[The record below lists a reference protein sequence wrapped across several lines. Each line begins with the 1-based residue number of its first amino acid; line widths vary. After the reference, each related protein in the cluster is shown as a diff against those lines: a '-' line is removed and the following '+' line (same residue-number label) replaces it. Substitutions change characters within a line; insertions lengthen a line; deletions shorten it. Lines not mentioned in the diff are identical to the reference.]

1 MKNKEFAELLEEAA
15 DLLEIKNIQ
24 WKPQAYRKAARVIQ
38 SLSEDIEKIYKER
51 GKSGLDD
58 IPSIGPGI
66 TAHIIEFLQK
76 GKVQKF
82 LELKQSVPK
91 DLSKMINIPSLGPKR
106 VAKLYK
112 NLHIQTIKQ
121 LETAAKNGQIAKL
134 EGFGKKLQEEIKDG
148 IQIVSQEINQTPIGI
163 ALPIAERLKELLM
176 PYVKKIEIAGS
187 IRRMN
192 ETVHDID
199 LLITSKKTNKVI
211 EVFTN
216 LPEVTKVVNAGSTKA
231 SVRLKQGINCDLRV
245 VPSKSF
251 GAALVYFTGSK
262 DHNIK
267 LRQIAIKQGKKLSEY
282 GLFKNNKYI
291 VGKTEKEVYTNLR
304 LPYFPPEIRENNGEF
319 NLKIPRLIALRD
331 IKGDC
336 HMHTTWS
343 DGLNSSE
350 EMIKAATKHNYE
362 YIAITDHSR
371 SLKIANG
378 LSIDRLRTLNKELCR
393 LQKKYSI
400 RILHGAEVDILSNGK
415 LDYPSS
421 LLKGLDFVIGSIHSS
436 FKDSKKVI
444 TDRIVN
450 AIDSGDVH
458 CIGHLTGRL
467 INIRNPYN
475 LDFDD
480 ILDHAKKNNVALEIN
495 SQPSRLDLR
504 AEHIR
509 EAIKNN
515 VKLIINSDSHNI
527 HQLEFIKYGIGQA
540 RKGWAKKIDVL
551 NTLPLKKFDHFLKH
565 N

>member
-15 DLLEIKNIQ
+15 DLLEIKNIP
-24 WKPQAYRKAARVIQ
+24 WKPQAYRKAARTIQ
-38 SLSEDIEKIYKER
+38 GLSEDIEKIYKEK
-51 GKSGLDD
+51 GKNGLDD

-91 DLSKMINIPSLGPKR
+91 DLRKMISIPSLGPKR

-112 NLHIQTIKQ
+112 NLHIRTIKQ

-163 ALPIAERLKELLM
+163 ALPIAERLKELLV
-176 PYVKKIEIAGS
+176 PYAKKIEIAGS

-192 ETVHDID
+192 ETVKDID
-199 LLITSKKTNKVI
+199 LLITSKKPNKVI

-216 LPEVTKVVNAGSTKA
+216 LPEVTKVVNAGNTKA
-231 SVRLKQGINCDLRV
+231 SVRLKQGINCDVRI

-291 VGKTEKEVYTNLR
+291 VGKTEKEVYTHLS
-304 LPYFPPEIRENNGEF
+304 LPYFPPEIREDNGEF
-319 NLKIPRLIALRD
+319 NLKIPSLVELRD

-343 DGLNSSE
+343 DGLSSSE
-350 EMIKAATKHNYE
+350 DMIKAATKHNYE

-378 LSIDRLRTLNKELCR
+378 LSIDRLRNRNKELCR

-400 RILHGAEVDILSNGK
+400 KILNGAEVDILSNGK
-415 LDYPSS
+415 LDYPNS
-421 LLKGLDFVIGSIHSS
+421 LLKELDFVIGSIHSS
-436 FKDSKKVI
+436 FKDSKKVM
-444 TDRIVN
+444 TDRIVK
-450 AIDSGDVH
+450 AIDSGGIH
-458 CIGHLTGRL
+458 CVGHLTGRL
-467 INIRNPYN
+467 INIRKPYD
-475 LDFDD
+475 LDFND

-504 AEHIR
+504 AEYIR

-527 HQLEFIKYGIGQA
+527 NQLESIKYGIGQA

-551 NTLPLKKFDHFLKH
+551 NTLPLKKFDYFLKH